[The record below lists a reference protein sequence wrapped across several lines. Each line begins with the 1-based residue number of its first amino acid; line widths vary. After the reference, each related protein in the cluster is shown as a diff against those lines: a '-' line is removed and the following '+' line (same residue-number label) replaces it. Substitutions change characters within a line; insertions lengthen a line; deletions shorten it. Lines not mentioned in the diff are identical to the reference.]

1 VNLIIDKLKCVSLVL
16 LTGKR
21 SNSLVEM
28 KMLDFNHTDSCHFEM
43 FADFY
48 LAIDMDML

>member
-1 VNLIIDKLKCVSLVL
+1 MNLVIDKLKCFSLVL

-21 SNSLVEM
+21 SESLVEM
-28 KMLDFNHTDSCHFEM
+28 KMLDFIHTDACRFEM

-48 LAIDMDML
+48 LATEMDML